1 MGKRALIVS
10 GIVLASVL
18 VVGGTGFGVWHFT
31 NANAADA
38 GFGEE
43 EIYPMRVGDF
53 GMGMESYPMQA
64 FTGKIEAEKQE
75 KVFMNPELGKIKETF
90 VQEGDE
96 IQEGDPLFEYEPVE
110 VEDTSLEIEQTQMEL
125 EMAYLQINQTQKKID
140 KLTKSIKNAEKEE
153 KEMLQE
159 ELDQANYDLKVIN
172 LETGQTQKR
181 LDALKK
187 TSETNANV
195 VVSKTT
201 GIVQSI
207 NADIADG
214 AQNEAANAPFIQIIT
229 NGDYLIKSQINELLI
244 GTLEEGSEVLVT
256 AKNGQE
262 GEWVGTVTE
271 IGKLPVSSEE
281 DSYGGYY
288 EESNPQTSKYPFTV
302 VLPEHEGL
310 EIGYHVNVEPMM
322 GDFEEET
329 TDQVVVWQDYIFE
342 EDGLSYVWKV
352 SEEMTWVKQE
362 VEVGE
367 TNEEMYTT
375 EILSGLTN
383 EDYITYPDPAPT
395 EGDEAVLFDEEM
407 FYD

>member
-1 MGKRALIVS
+1 
-10 GIVLASVL
+10 
-18 VVGGTGFGVWHFT
+18 
-31 NANAADA
+31 
-38 GFGEE
+38 
-43 EIYPMRVGDF
+43 
-53 GMGMESYPMQA
+53 
-64 FTGKIEAEKQE
+64 
-75 KVFMNPELGKIKETF
+75 
-90 VQEGDE
+90 
-96 IQEGDPLFEYEPVE
+96 
-110 VEDTSLEIEQTQMEL
+110 
-125 EMAYLQINQTQKKID
+125 MAYLQINQSQKKID

-172 LETGQTQKR
+172 LETAQTQKR

-187 TSETNANV
+187 TNETNDNV

-322 GDFEEET
+322 GDFEEEE
-329 TDQVVVWQDYIFE
+329 TDQVLLYQDTVFE

-352 SEEMTWVKQE
+352 SEEMTWMKQE

-367 TNEEMYTT
+367 TNEEMYTV

-383 EDYITYPDPAPT
+383 DDYITFPDPAPT

-407 FYD
+407 FND

>member
-31 NANAADA
+31 NANAANA
-38 GFGEE
+38 EYGEG
-43 EIYPMRVGDF
+43 EIFPMRVGDL
-53 GMGMESYPMQA
+53 GMGMEAYPMQA

-322 GDFEEET
+322 GDFEEEE
-329 TDQVVVWQDYIFE
+329 TDQIVLDSFIIFE

-352 SEEMTWVKQE
+352 SEEMTWMKQE

-375 EILSGLTN
+375 EIISGLTVD
-383 EDYITYPDPAPT
+383 DYVAYPDPAPT

>member
-1 MGKRALIVS
+1 
-10 GIVLASVL
+10 
-18 VVGGTGFGVWHFT
+18 
-31 NANAADA
+31 
-38 GFGEE
+38 
-43 EIYPMRVGDF
+43 
-53 GMGMESYPMQA
+53 
-64 FTGKIEAEKQE
+64 
-75 KVFMNPELGKIKETF
+75 
-90 VQEGDE
+90 
-96 IQEGDPLFEYEPVE
+96 
-110 VEDTSLEIEQTQMEL
+110 
-125 EMAYLQINQTQKKID
+125 
-140 KLTKSIKNAEKEE
+140 
-153 KEMLQE
+153 MLQE

-214 AQNEAANAPFIQIIT
+214 AQNEANNAPFIQIIT

-302 VLPEHEGL
+302 VLSEHEGL

-322 GDFEEET
+322 GDFEEEE
-329 TDQVVVWQDYIFE
+329 TDQIVLDSFIIFE
-342 EDGLSYVWKV
+342 ENGLSYVWKV
-352 SEEMTWVKQE
+352 SEEMTWMKQE

-375 EILSGLTN
+375 EIISGLTVD
-383 EDYITYPDPAPT
+383 DYVAYPDPAPT

>member
-31 NANAADA
+31 NANAEY
-38 GFGEE
+38 GEG
-43 EIYPMRVGDF
+43 EIFPMRVGDL
-53 GMGMESYPMQA
+53 GMGMEAYPMQA

-187 TSETNANV
+187 TSETNTNV

-322 GDFEEET
+322 GDFEEEA
-329 TDQVVVWQDYIFE
+329 TDQIVLDSFIIFE

-352 SEEMTWVKQE
+352 SEEMTWMKQE